1 MKKIY
6 YMSILLM
13 CQLTIGQSAHS
24 QQNSSGIY
32 KTAEDFQQKTLS
44 FSIDCNLEKHK
55 IRTNILFDGSEVRV
69 KHMGTTYTMK
79 KSETFGYRACG
90 GKVYRFVDN
99 KEYTILNPIET
110 LNIYYY
116 QNPAHSPKEAA
127 KYHPMYFFSKDAKS
141 ELQELTKANLKA
153 AFPGNHKFHDALD
166 VNFKEDK
173 EISAYDSFHKMYKL
187 NWILKN
193 NGN

>member
-1 MKKIY
+1 MKKTS
-6 YMSILLM
+6 YMAMMLVSL
-13 CQLTIGQSAHS
+13 LTIGQSAHS

-32 KTAEDFQQKTLS
+32 KTAEDFQQKKLS
-44 FSIDCNLEKHK
+44 YSIDCNLEKHK
-55 IRTNILFDGSEVRV
+55 ISTNILFDGSEVKV

-90 GKVYRFVDN
+90 GKEYRFVDN
-99 KEYTILNPIET
+99 KEYTILNPGET
-110 LNIYYY
+110 LNIYFY
-116 QNPAHSPKEAA
+116 QHPAHSPKEAA
-127 KYHPMYFFSKDAKS
+127 KYPPMYFFSKDAKS
-141 ELQELTKANLKA
+141 VFQELTKANLKA

-166 VNFKEDK
+166 VNFREDK
-173 EISAYDSFHKMYKL
+173 EIYAYDGFHKMYKL